1 MLPGLHRNLAL
12 ASRIHGA
19 LAHHL
24 SHQTVRHFIEVLEVV
39 VVTAEHWAASSE
51 AGVGTGMCLVVVSI
65 APRVN
70 TAARRVDEHVVL
82 VDVGEQEFVQGEPAI
97 LVFLH
102 SVNQPA
108 TANHIVRQ

>member
-1 MLPGLHRNLAL
+1 
-12 ASRIHGA
+12 
-19 LAHHL
+19 
-24 SHQTVRHFIEVLEVV
+24 
-39 VVTAEHWAASSE
+39 
-51 AGVGTGMCLVVVSI
+51 MCLVVVSI